1 MRRNEKAV
9 TDPVAIE
16 AIIAAARVCRL
27 AMCDRG
33 RPYVVPLCFGYQDR
47 VFYFHSAAQ
56 GRKLDVLNANP
67 RVCVELES
75 DVTLQPADKPCE
87 WGMGFNSV
95 IAFGTARR
103 VSDPDEKRRAL
114 DAIMN
119 HYGDGPWTYS
129 EKVSAATVVIRV
141 DVDEITAKHS

>member
-1 MRRNEKAV
+1 MRRKEKAV
-9 TDPVAIE
+9 SDPAAIE
-16 AIIAAARVCRL
+16 AIITAARVCRL

-33 RPYVVPLCFGYQDR
+33 NPYVVPLCFGYRDQ

-56 GRKLDVLNANP
+56 GRKLEVLDANP

-75 DVTLQPADKPCE
+75 DVTLQPADQPCK

-103 VSDPDEKRRAL
+103 VSDSQEKQQAL
-114 DAIMN
+114 DTIMN
-119 HYGDGPWTYS
+119 HYGDGPWTYADKALS
-129 EKVSAATVVIRV
+129 ATVVIRV
-141 DVDEITAKHS
+141 DVDEITAKHA